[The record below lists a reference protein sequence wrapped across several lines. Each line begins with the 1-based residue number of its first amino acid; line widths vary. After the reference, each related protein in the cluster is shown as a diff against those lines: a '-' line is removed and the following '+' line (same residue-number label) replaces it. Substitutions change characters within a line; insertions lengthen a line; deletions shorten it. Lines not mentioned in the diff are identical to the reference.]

1 VVGARPP
8 RRVAALL
15 PLSLHLRPLRSDV
28 RPLGRLSGVLIMT
41 LATLHPGDV
50 FRLADGTRACFILKA
65 HRDGN
70 DIRRPYVDAI
80 ELDAWGQQRRWRC
93 FAPDRTVRVVR
104 RAA

>member
-1 VVGARPP
+1 
-8 RRVAALL
+8 
-15 PLSLHLRPLRSDV
+15 V

-104 RAA
+104 RVA

>member
-1 VVGARPP
+1 VADGAGRANA
-8 RRVAALL
+8 RHCC
-15 PLSLHLRPLRSDV
+15 S
-28 RPLGRLSGVLIMT
+28 PLGFDSRTDADHRRDDLVTLSSLK
-41 LATLHPGDV
+41 AGDV